1 MEVVE
6 INIANPQDRETV
18 AKQIADA
25 IAQCA
30 SKKQAENS
38 EIPDE
43 LRTDVDNADL
53 ETIETIT
60 ESAEFKAF
68 NRELNERVNSL
79 NAFVNQHRK
88 AYNCGIIISAIAVNG
103 QHVSGG
109 GVTYAGRGDVIARA
123 IDRIVDEDV
132 LSEYIAKSVAQRH
145 LRELLE
151 PGITEDQE
159 VREDAKQ

>member
-6 INIANPQDRETV
+6 INIENPQDREAV
-18 AKQIADA
+18 AKQIADV

-30 SKKQAENS
+30 AKKQSENS
-38 EIPDE
+38 ELPDE
-43 LRTDVDNADL
+43 LRTDVDNADS
-53 ETIETIT
+53 EAIETIT

-68 NRELNERVNSL
+68 NRELKERVNSL
-79 NAFVNQHRK
+79 NEFVNQHRK

-103 QHVSGG
+103 QSVSGG
-109 GVTYAGRGDVIARA
+109 GVTYVGRGDAIARA

-132 LSEYIAKSVAQRH
+132 LSEHIAKSVTKRH

-151 PGITEDQE
+151 PGTEEDQE
-159 VREDAKQ
+159 DSEDTK

>member
-1 MEVVE
+1 MVVVE
-6 INIANPQDRETV
+6 IHITDPQDRE
-18 AKQIADA
+18 AASKQIADA

-30 SKKQAENS
+30 AKKQSENS
-38 EIPDE
+38 ELPDE
-43 LRTDVDNADL
+43 LRTDVDNADN
-53 ETIETIT
+53 EAIETIT

-68 NRELNERVNSL
+68 KRELKERINSL
-79 NAFVNQHRK
+79 NEFVNQHRK

-103 QHVSGG
+103 QSVSGG
-109 GVTYAGRGDVIARA
+109 GVTYVGRGDTIARA

-132 LSEYIAKSVAQRH
+132 LSEHIAKNVAKRH

-151 PGITEDQE
+151 PGTTEGQE